1 MSSTMFD
8 NNNQSAQKQPQQ
20 NTQVQQRPALVND
33 KTIDLVL
40 DRINTFKA
48 TGDIKFPPDYSP
60 ENAVRAAWI
69 IIKETKDR
77 SGNLAINSCTKESIC
92 DAMLKMVVWGLSPLK
107 KQCDFIVYG
116 NKLSCDPE
124 YTGNIALAKRYGGL
138 KSIKANVILEGDDFQ
153 FEINE
158 TGRRKLVKHIQNLDS
173 LGDMKIKGAYA
184 VYELNDGTMDME
196 VMNMRQIQAAWNQGA
211 TKGSSPAHKNFPDQ
225 MSIKTVI
232 NRACKLLIR
241 SSDDS
246 VLYSDETDD
255 LKDDAVM
262 ASTKQTIRENANKQ
276 EISMND
282 EPIQEAEEVKDDP
295 KQQTSTEENPI

>member
-1 MSSTMFD
+1 MFD